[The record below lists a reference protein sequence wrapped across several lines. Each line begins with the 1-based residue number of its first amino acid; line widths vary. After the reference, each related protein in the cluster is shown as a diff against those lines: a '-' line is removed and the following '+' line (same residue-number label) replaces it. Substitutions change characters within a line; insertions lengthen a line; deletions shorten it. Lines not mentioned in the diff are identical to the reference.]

1 MVLVNKRVNIQ
12 RDTLH
17 TKYIL
22 AHTYNYI
29 LDIIHSH
36 DADQMYNSIPL
47 YIYTYMQIYM
57 YNVTLIH

>member
-17 TKYIL
+17 TKYIF

-29 LDIIHSH
+29 LDIIYPH
-36 DADQMYNSIPL
+36 ADQMYNSIPL
-47 YIYTYMQIYM
+47 YIYTYMQIHM